1 MRNIVS
7 IDDNCAAAGV
17 YNAIMA
23 IGIALFASERASISL
38 CRCPGVAFTTFS
50 ISASGIWGRGVAT
63 FICPHVTGPLPNRR
77 ICKLA

>member
-1 MRNIVS
+1 MHNIVS

-38 CRCPGVAFTTFS
+38 CRCPGVAFTTLAAFLLL
-50 ISASGIWGRGVAT
+50 ASGGEVWLHLFART
-63 FICPHVTGPLPNRR
+63 
-77 ICKLA
+77 